1 MSGSAR
7 RWVPV
12 LVAVV
17 VALVGA
23 LLLASQIGGLLRGRA
38 ELASLRERGVRVP
51 AHARL
56 TVRCS
61 EGRGLS
67 CDTTAVWLEFDSTP
81 GRPVS
86 VPEERIDGSLYVPSG
101 RREAGDR
108 VATTVVSDPADPDT
122 AQPAGALNQS
132 VLDLAVHH
140 WLGLT
145 VGLVLL
151 GGGITAAV
159 GGWPRRTEGLS

>member
-1 MSGSAR
+1 
-7 RWVPV
+7 V

-17 VALVGA
+17 VALVGI
-23 LLLASQIGGLLRGRA
+23 LLLTSQVDGLRRGRA

-67 CDTTAVWLEFDSTP
+67 CDTTAVWLEFDSAP

-86 VPEERIDGSLYVPSG
+86 VAEKKIDGSLYVPSG

-108 VATTVVSDPADPDT
+108 VATTVVRDPADLET
-122 AQPAGALNQS
+122 AQSAGALNQS

-140 WLGLT
+140 WPALT
-145 VGLVLL
+145 IGLVLL

-159 GGWPRRTEGLS
+159 GGWPRRTEGLSRATRPE